1 MLSPNEALDTP
12 DAPKKMAGSLMIF
25 EASTYA
31 EVKAMIESDV
41 YWTGNVVR
49 TPPRVYEPLAL
60 DTRCSGTRRRRSSR
74 PGCRPSRSSNGGAA
88 DEEYVQREIPL
99 EKSVAQCMIVHLS
112 ASNCT
117 SSSSLARRRN
127 AARVSTQEGEVTES
141 I

>member
-31 EVKAMIESDV
+31 EVQAMIESDV

-60 DTRCSGTRRRRSSR
+60 DTRCSGTRRRLSLSRGCQRNRSK
-74 PGCRPSRSSNGGAA
+74 PCG
-88 DEEYVQREIPL
+88 
-99 EKSVAQCMIVHLS
+99 VAS
-112 ASNCT
+112 ASNPMAC
-117 SSSSLARRRN
+117 
-127 AARVSTQEGEVTES
+127 EC
-141 I
+141 

>member
-49 TPPRVYEPLAL
+49 TPPCGIMNLSRLTRAAVGQGEDGHHSLGVSQAAL
-60 DTRCSGTRRRRSSR
+60 VMLK
-74 PGCRPSRSSNGGAA
+74 
-88 DEEYVQREIPL
+88 EYV
-99 EKSVAQCMIVHLS
+99 
-112 ASNCT
+112 
-117 SSSSLARRRN
+117 RR
-127 AARVSTQEGEVTES
+127 
-141 I
+141 